1 MYKSSY
7 YNKIFLNDIVF
18 FHSSSNKIW
27 YIEPN
32 YPLLQDQMFAHYCKN
47 KMDFIC
53 QLKAMP
59 AMWKN
64 NINLNYNETSYF
76 CSLQ

>member
-1 MYKSSY
+1 M
-7 YNKIFLNDIVF
+7 
-18 FHSSSNKIW
+18 
-27 YIEPN
+27 

-47 KMDFIC
+47 KTDFIC